1 MQNFELSASPASLS
15 IAQRSQGT
23 VTVTSTVSGGFNNPV
38 SLSASGVP
46 AGTTVNFSPN
56 PIPAPG
62 SGASTMTLTVSL
74 STYPGTYSITIV
86 GNGGALQRMALV
98 QLTVTAGPSFAIGA
112 SPAYLN
118 VPQGNQ
124 GSSTIT
130 TFACCGFN
138 SSIALSASGAPSG
151 TNVSFNP
158 STISAPGS
166 GNSTMT
172 MTVAGNTPTG
182 TYPITV
188 TGTGGGLQPTTTVTL
203 NVTGGASPGNANFME
218 PYSYN
223 LQSSFGQAPYSYQ
236 LVSGSLPAG
245 LDMNSSGTI
254 AGTATVVGAFP
265 FQVLVTDSAHHQQT
279 SNYTLTVVIGM
290 DQYGGLTAAPLPGCT
305 PTGYFQLL
313 KVKIGSNPARWVYAD
328 PLCNAFYQLS
338 VYDADPSFIL
348 GAIYQSR
355 YGGDS
360 VKWAKHSL
368 QRELAYSFNA
378 VDVFYSDYMLPIP
391 KGGNGKGASIQLPFM
406 LFYDTTD
413 DAIYN
418 PEGVGIPE
426 SVKNLCAGQDS
437 YGFGHCNYTLDV
449 LDPNWTVASQG
460 ELAWQLNPADD
471 GFLKGFNTSPWV
483 LAISM
488 GDADQLTIFKGSGNG
503 KYGVSE
509 YPHPAMVTATSA
521 FNYNLAPVNGDWQR
535 PILYTKAAWTC
546 NAVAGDSQN
555 FPPGQS
561 FLEKKYGS
569 IAALNAAWGSNYT
582 SFCDAG
588 GFGTGTGVL
597 DEDGR
602 HTAWF
607 GTDFYNQ
614 TGMNAKL
621 KADLDQYLYS
631 MAYLAYAPQVNA
643 IRTYDTNH
651 LLMCGFYGGSGAG
664 GMRTIV
670 AQAFHDAGCQ
680 VMVMTWNNTYN
691 DLALASSKAVYDQTG
706 MPATVWYGGTAQA
719 DSDMSNYPN
728 NGAGYGDYTT
738 QEIRGQHYNTD
749 NQAIYGAQA
758 SNGDYYGLGADFWS
772 LTDNSRENRNW
783 GFMSLSDNVYD
794 GVCAT
799 RDASIDPFGYP
810 CGGEDADY
818 GNFTDG
824 VSQANST
831 ILQQF
836 ILSLQ
841 H

>member
-23 VTVTSTVSGGFNNPV
+23 VTVTSTVSGGFNNSV

-46 AGTTVNFSPN
+46 AGTTVSFDPAT
-56 PIPAPG
+56 IPAPG

-74 STYPGTYSITIV
+74 STYPGMYPITIT
-86 GNGGALQRMALV
+86 GNGGGLQRIATV
-98 QLTVTAGPSFAIGA
+98 QLTVLAGPSFAIGA

-124 GSSTIT
+124 GTSTIT

-218 PYSYN
+218 PYSYT

-236 LVSGSLPAG
+236 LVSGSLPSG
-245 LDMNSSGTI
+245 LVMNSSGTI
-254 AGTATVVGAFP
+254 AGTATAVGAFP

-279 SNYTLTVVIGM
+279 SNYTLNVVIGM

-378 VDVFYSDYMLPIP
+378 NDVFYSDYMLPIP
-391 KGGNGKGASIQLPFM
+391 KGGNGKGASIQLPFL

-426 SVKNLCAGQDS
+426 SVKNLCARTGQLRLWALQLHPGRAGS
-437 YGFGHCNYTLDV
+437 QLDGGQ
-449 LDPNWTVASQG
+449 PGRAG
-460 ELAWQLNPADD
+460 LA
-471 GFLKGFNTSPWV
+471 
-483 LAISM
+483 
-488 GDADQLTIFKGSGNG
+488 
-503 KYGVSE
+503 
-509 YPHPAMVTATSA
+509 
-521 FNYNLAPVNGDWQR
+521 
-535 PILYTKAAWTC
+535 
-546 NAVAGDSQN
+546 
-555 FPPGQS
+555 
-561 FLEKKYGS
+561 
-569 IAALNAAWGSNYT
+569 
-582 SFCDAG
+582 
-588 GFGTGTGVL
+588 
-597 DEDGR
+597 
-602 HTAWF
+602 
-607 GTDFYNQ
+607 
-614 TGMNAKL
+614 
-621 KADLDQYLYS
+621 
-631 MAYLAYAPQVNA
+631 
-643 IRTYDTNH
+643 
-651 LLMCGFYGGSGAG
+651 
-664 GMRTIV
+664 
-670 AQAFHDAGCQ
+670 AQ
-680 VMVMTWNNTYN
+680 
-691 DLALASSKAVYDQTG
+691 
-706 MPATVWYGGTAQA
+706 P
-719 DSDMSNYPN
+719 
-728 NGAGYGDYTT
+728 
-738 QEIRGQHYNTD
+738 R
-749 NQAIYGAQA
+749 
-758 SNGDYYGLGADFWS
+758 
-772 LTDNSRENRNW
+772 R
-783 GFMSLSDNVYD
+783 
-794 GVCAT
+794 
-799 RDASIDPFGYP
+799 
-810 CGGEDADY
+810 
-818 GNFTDG
+818 
-824 VSQANST
+824 
-831 ILQQF
+831 
-836 ILSLQ
+836 
-841 H
+841 

>member
-1 MQNFELSASPASLS
+1 MTVTSAGGPNFTLSASPASLSVEQGDQGTSTITATVSGGFNNFITLSASGVPLGVSVSFDPQTIPAPGSGTSVMTMTVLRFAPLGTYPITVTGKGGGIQQNTTVTLTIIGPQDFELSASPASLS

-23 VTVTSTVSGGFNNPV
+23 VTVTSTVSGGFDNSVN
-38 SLSASGVP
+38 LSASGVP
-46 AGTTVNFSPN
+46 AGTTVTFDPAT
-56 PIPAPG
+56 IPAPG

-74 STYPGTYSITIV
+74 STYPGMYPITIT
-86 GNGGALQRMALV
+86 GNGGGLQRIATI
-98 QLTVTAGPSFAIGA
+98 QLTVLAGPSFAIGA

-124 GSSTIT
+124 GTSTIT

-138 SSIALSASGAPSG
+138 SAITLSASGAPSG

-218 PYSYN
+218 PYSYT

-245 LDMNSSGTI
+245 LGMNASGTI
-254 AGTATVVGAFP
+254 AGTATAVGAFP

-279 SNYTLTVVIGM
+279 SNYTLNVVIGM

-378 VDVFYSDYMLPIP
+378 NDVFYSDYMLPIP
-391 KGGNGKGASIQLPFM
+391 KGGNGKGASIQLPFL

-426 SVKNLCAGQDS
+426 SVKNLCARTGQLRLWALQLHPGRAGS
-437 YGFGHCNYTLDV
+437 QLDGGQ
-449 LDPNWTVASQG
+449 PGRAGVA
-460 ELAWQLNPADD
+460 
-471 GFLKGFNTSPWV
+471 
-483 LAISM
+483 
-488 GDADQLTIFKGSGNG
+488 
-503 KYGVSE
+503 
-509 YPHPAMVTATSA
+509 
-521 FNYNLAPVNGDWQR
+521 
-535 PILYTKAAWTC
+535 
-546 NAVAGDSQN
+546 
-555 FPPGQS
+555 
-561 FLEKKYGS
+561 
-569 IAALNAAWGSNYT
+569 
-582 SFCDAG
+582 
-588 GFGTGTGVL
+588 
-597 DEDGR
+597 
-602 HTAWF
+602 
-607 GTDFYNQ
+607 
-614 TGMNAKL
+614 
-621 KADLDQYLYS
+621 
-631 MAYLAYAPQVNA
+631 
-643 IRTYDTNH
+643 
-651 LLMCGFYGGSGAG
+651 
-664 GMRTIV
+664 
-670 AQAFHDAGCQ
+670 AQ
-680 VMVMTWNNTYN
+680 
-691 DLALASSKAVYDQTG
+691 
-706 MPATVWYGGTAQA
+706 P
-719 DSDMSNYPN
+719 
-728 NGAGYGDYTT
+728 
-738 QEIRGQHYNTD
+738 R
-749 NQAIYGAQA
+749 
-758 SNGDYYGLGADFWS
+758 
-772 LTDNSRENRNW
+772 R
-783 GFMSLSDNVYD
+783 
-794 GVCAT
+794 
-799 RDASIDPFGYP
+799 
-810 CGGEDADY
+810 
-818 GNFTDG
+818 
-824 VSQANST
+824 
-831 ILQQF
+831 
-836 ILSLQ
+836 
-841 H
+841 